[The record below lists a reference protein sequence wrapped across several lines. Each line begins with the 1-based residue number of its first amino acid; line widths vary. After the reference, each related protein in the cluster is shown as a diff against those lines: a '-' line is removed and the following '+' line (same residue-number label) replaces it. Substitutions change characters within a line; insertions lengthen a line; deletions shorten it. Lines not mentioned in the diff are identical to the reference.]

1 MLSRKAS
8 SSTAPALPR
17 IVLVDA
23 NVFFAPR
30 LRDLFMY
37 LHEAEVLNIHWTREI
52 EREWTRNVT
61 AKQNADRQDI
71 EDCLEGMRAAAEGW
85 EVAGYAKHIG
95 RFEPVDVKDRHVAA
109 AAYKLSLDDWPGQP
123 VALVTRNVKDFP
135 QHAFKDTQV
144 VRYAMSTYLDA
155 LQAEAPDILAKV
167 AESCRRKLKAP
178 KLTRE
183 EYVAV
188 LVKNGCQGLGQ
199 ALANRWSVECPAMAK
214 DGTLLYYVTEKSVRR
229 PKGRKLP

>member
-1 MLSRKAS
+1 M
-8 SSTAPALPR
+8 PR

-30 LRDLFMY
+30 MRDLFMH
-37 LHEAEVLNIHWTREI
+37 LHEAEVLHVHWTREI
-52 EREWTRNVT
+52 EAEWTRNVI

-71 EDCLEGMRAAAEGW
+71 LDCLEGMRAAVEGW

-95 RFEPVDVKDRHVAA
+95 RFEPVDAKDRHVAA
-109 AAYKLSLDDWPGQP
+109 AAYKLSLDDWPGRP

-144 VRYAMSTYLDA
+144 VRYAMSAYLDG
-155 LQAEAPDILAKV
+155 LHAEAPDIVAKV
-167 AESCRRKLKAP
+167 AEGCRRKLKAP

-188 LVKNGCQGLGQ
+188 LMKNGCHGLAQ
-199 ALANRWSVECPAMAK
+199 ALATRWAVERPVVAK
-214 DGTLLYYVTEKSVRR
+214 DGTLYYVTAKSV
-229 PKGRKLP
+229 PKSKDKKPASRKR